1 MKCSEAQKLIL
12 THGLAEE
19 QIGGLQ
25 AHARECDKCATEIE
39 SMLVAVRL
47 EGLPVEEPTRTFADD
62 VMAKVETIPAPGR
75 LTTEQLLAP
84 IAFAATVL
92 GLAALFSIV
101 RKEFFD
107 TLSVQVPFN
116 ISAAAVKG
124 ALLQAVGVAQTL
136 GAHAEEF
143 GEIVYGNATVNM
155 LIAVVAA
162 CGLMVLLYT
171 AKPKRETA
179 LAGSERGR
187 S

>member
-1 MKCSEAQKLIL
+1 MKCSEARKLIL

-19 QIGGLQ
+19 QICGLQ
-25 AHARECDKCATEIE
+25 AHARECDKCAAEIE

-47 EGLPVEEPTRTFADD
+47 EGIPVEGPTRTFADA
-62 VMAKVETIPAPGR
+62 VMAQVGTMSTPGR

-101 RKEFFD
+101 KRAFFD
-107 TLSVQVPFN
+107 TLSVQVPFT

-124 ALLQAVGVAQTL
+124 ALLQTIGAAQTL
-136 GAHAEEF
+136 GTHAEKF
-143 GEIVYGNATVNM
+143 GQIMYGNATVNA
-155 LIAVVAA
+155 LIAAVAA
-162 CGLMVLLYT
+162 CGLTVLLYM
-171 AKPKRETA
+171 AKPKKETA
-179 LAGSERGR
+179 FAGSERSR